1 MHNSPFQLKQIQMLH
16 IKPEHRPQ
24 VEINKDL
31 MVVKATIDQ
40 VETII
45 TVPVGSLINN
55 KDSQSEVKP
64 KPQRIVSSARK
75 RNYTVSLGKNRIGE
89 LNGMAKLNEA
99 QVREIRQMLSDKGYT
114 ATYRSKTEMYIDL
127 AKAYNVSHSCIMLID
142 TNRTWKH
149 VTV

>member
-1 MHNSPFQLKQIQMLH
+1 MNNNPFQLKQVQMLH
-16 IKPEHRPQ
+16 IKPEHSPQ
-24 VEINKDL
+24 VEINNDL
-31 MVVKATIDQ
+31 MVVKATIDE

-55 KDSQSEVKP
+55 KDSQPEVKA
-64 KPQRIVSSARK
+64 KPQRIVPLTLKRK
-75 RNYTVSLGKNRIGE
+75 YTMSIGKNRVGE

-114 ATYRSKTEMYIDL
+114 STYRSKTEMYIDL

>member
-1 MHNSPFQLKQIQMLH
+1 MHNSPFQLKQVQMLH
-16 IKPEHRPQ
+16 IKPEHNPQ
-24 VEINKDL
+24 VEINNDL
-31 MVVKATIDQ
+31 MVVKATIDE

-55 KDSQSEVKP
+55 KDLKPEVKA
-64 KPQRIVSSARK
+64 KPERIVPPTPK
-75 RNYTVSLGKNRIGE
+75 RNYTVSISKNRIGE

>member
-1 MHNSPFQLKQIQMLH
+1 MTNSPFQLKQIQMLY
-16 IKPEHRPQ
+16 IKPEHNPQ
-24 VEINKDL
+24 VEINNDL
-31 MVVKATIDQ
+31 MVIKATIDQ

-55 KDSQSEVKP
+55 KDSQSEVKA
-64 KPQRIVSSARK
+64 KPQRIVPPAPKRK
-75 RNYTVSLGKNRIGE
+75 YTVFLGKNRIGE

-99 QVREIRQMLSDKGYT
+99 QVREIRQLLADESYT
-114 ATYRSKTEMYIDL
+114 STHRSKNEMYIDL
-127 AKAYNVSHSCIMLID
+127 AKVYNVSHSCIMLID